1 MLILVE
7 ARHDVAILRISTRD
21 LTLHDH
27 ESFSKALEPFLSH
40 HSHLLLDMDDVQTID
55 GYGIGILLA
64 CLNQLRQKGGDLKL
78 MNVNESIR
86 DYFEIA
92 RVHRLFEFHRSLPAA
107 LASFRNDAHP
117 LRSENLGG
125 WQPAPGIAD

>member
-7 ARHDVAILRISTRD
+7 SRHDVAILRISTRD

-27 ESFSKALEPFLSH
+27 ATFSKALEPYLSH
-40 HSHLLLDMDDVQTID
+40 HSNLLLDMDDVQTID
-55 GYGIGILLA
+55 GYGIGILLD
-64 CLNQLRQKGGDLKL
+64 CRNQLRQKGGDLKL
-78 MNVNESIR
+78 MNVNEAIR

-107 LASFRNDAHP
+107 LASFTDETTP
-117 LRSENLGG
+117 LHSDNIGG
-125 WQPAPGIAD
+125 WQTAPGIAD